1 MKYYINMLTISNIN
15 NILDFSFKDDRNTR
29 GIYKMINN
37 LFEDNDIFESD
48 SIILTI
54 IYLRRYKKSNSI
66 INNKNIKDLIET
78 CIILSN
84 KFICDFEISG
94 RGPLE
99 QQVLNNINWNLYV
112 DNDEFE
118 SVKSITNSN
127 FIKCKNEVSCY

>member
-15 NILDFSFKDDRNTR
+15 NILDFSFKDDKNTR
-29 GIYKMINN
+29 GIYKMILN

-48 SIILTI
+48 SIILTL
-54 IYLRRYKKSNSI
+54 IYLRRYKNSNSV

-78 CIILSN
+78 CLILSN
-84 KFICDFEISG
+84 KFMCDFEISG

-99 QQVLNNINWNLYV
+99 QQVLNKINWKLYV

-127 FIKCKNEVSCY
+127 FIKCKNTVSCY

>member
-29 GIYKMINN
+29 GIYKMIND
-37 LFEDNDIFESD
+37 LFEYNDIFESD
-48 SIILTI
+48 SIILTL

-66 INNKNIKDLIET
+66 INHKNIKDLIET

-99 QQVLNNINWNLYV
+99 HQVLNNINWNLYV
-112 DNDEFE
+112 DNEEFE

-127 FIKCKNEVSCY
+127 FIKCKNAVSCY

>member
-15 NILDFSFKDDRNTR
+15 NILDFSFKDDKNTS
-29 GIYKMINN
+29 GIYKMIINM
-37 LFEDNDIFESD
+37 FQDNDIFETD
-48 SIILTI
+48 SIILTL
-54 IYLRRYKKSNSI
+54 IYLRRYKNSNSD
-66 INNKNIKDLIET
+66 INSKNIKDLIET

-99 QQVLNNINWNLYV
+99 KQVLNKINWNLYV

-118 SVKSITNSN
+118 SVKNITNSN
-127 FIKCKNEVSCY
+127 FMKNTISCY

>member
-84 KFICDFEISG
+84 KFMCDFEISG

>member
-1 MKYYINMLTISNIN
+1 MLTISNIN

-127 FIKCKNEVSCY
+127 FIKCKNVVSCY